1 MTSLLFYLATGAAAG
16 ILAGLLGIGGALLT
30 IPLLSWLFV
39 AEQLPDVHILHLA
52 LGTSLASILFT
63 SLASLRAHHWRGAVH
78 WPVVRGLTVGILA
91 GSLLG
96 STLAAQLS
104 GRFLKGF
111 FVAFLG
117 FVALQMLLDMRPKA
131 SHSLPGRAGLLGAG
145 TLIGGLSGLV
155 GIGGGS
161 LSVPFLVW
169 CNLPIHHAI
178 GTSAAIGFPIALAG
192 TIGYI
197 LNGLATTG
205 LPPGSLGFVYLPA
218 LAGVTLTSI
227 CTAPLGAR
235 LAHRL
240 PVKRLKRAF
249 AFFLLLVATK
259 LLLELL

>member
-1 MTSLLFYLATGAAAG
+1 LTSLLLYLATGAAAG
-16 ILAGLLGIGGALLT
+16 TLAGLLGIGGALLT

-96 STLAAQLS
+96 STLAARLS

-117 FVALQMLLDMRPKA
+117 FIALQMLLDMRPKA
-131 SHSLPGRAGLLGAG
+131 SRSLPGRAGLLGAG

-197 LNGLATTG
+197 LNGLATAG

-218 LAGVTLTSI
+218 LAGVTLASI

-249 AFFLLLVATK
+249 AFFLLMVATK

>member
-1 MTSLLFYLATGAAAG
+1 MTSLLLYLATGAAAG

-30 IPLLSWLFV
+30 IPLLSWLFA

-63 SLASLRAHHWRGAVH
+63 SLASLRAHHWRGVVH
-78 WPVVRGLTVGILA
+78 WPLVRGLTVGILA

-96 STLAAQLS
+96 STLAARLS
-104 GRFLKGF
+104 GQFLKGF

-131 SHSLPGRAGLLGAG
+131 SRSLPGRAGLLGAG

-197 LNGLATTG
+197 LNGLATVG

-218 LAGVTLTSI
+218 LAGVTLASI

-240 PVKRLKRAF
+240 PVKRLKRTF